1 MSVLLKLFLM
11 FLKVSITCFG
21 GGYGMMSM
29 ILDEGAKQV
38 GLTADE
44 FADMTALDLICSGP
58 IALNSSTYVG
68 YIKGGVP
75 GAVCATL
82 GLVLPTVTVSIFAV
96 IFMQK
101 FSENR
106 IVKGLFRGITPAC
119 GGLLIYTSI
128 TLMLSIFFGTESI
141 HEIHKLIFTRDTIT
155 LLILF
160 ISALLLQFRFK
171 IDPIVLTL
179 IGAVYGLVFL
189 H

>member
-11 FLKVSITCFG
+11 FLKVGITCFG

-119 GGLLIYTSI
+119 GGLLIYTSV
-128 TLMLSIFFGTESI
+128 TLLLSAFFGTESVFALRMP
-141 HEIHKLIFTRDTIT
+141 EILPDTAAM
-155 LLILF
+155 LILF
-160 ISALLLQFRFK
+160 AAAAFLVFRAK
-171 IDPIVLTL
+171 IDPILLTV
-179 IGAVYGLVFL
+179 IGAVFGLIFL
-189 H
+189 R